1 MDLSQ
6 TRYAI
11 GRFSNRLELEQALGE
26 LNRAG
31 FLVAQISIVAK
42 VADRNEPLD
51 SSKISARTGAEA
63 QEKAAI
69 GAIAGG
75 MLGAIFG
82 WLASLG
88 ILMVPGVSLLVVVG
102 TTGTALATIF
112 AGAGIGAA
120 GGGLILALATSEIP
134 SKRATVARGS
144 RWRDEFLVMVDGT
157 DDEVHRAR
165 LILSR
170 SSSSKVWVC

>member
-1 MDLSQ
+1 MDLGQ

-51 SSKISARTGAEA
+51 SSKIRARTGAEA
-63 QEKAAI
+63 QEKAAV

-88 ILMVPGVSLLVVVG
+88 ILMVPGVGLLVVVG

-120 GGGLILALATSEIP
+120 GGGLILALATSDP
-134 SKRATVARGS
+134 SKQATVARGS

-157 DDEVHRAR
+157 DNEVHRAR

>member
-1 MDLSQ
+1 MELGQ

-11 GRFSNRLELEQALGE
+11 GRFSNRLEAEQVLGE
-26 LNRAG
+26 LKRAG
-31 FLVAQISIVAK
+31 FLVTQISIVAK
-42 VADRNEPLD
+42 VADRKQPLD
-51 SSKISARTGAEA
+51 ARISAWTGAEA
-63 QEKAAI
+63 QEKAAV

-88 ILMVPGVSLLVVVG
+88 ILMVPGVGLLVVVG
-102 TTGTALATIF
+102 TTGTALAAIF

-120 GGGLILALATSEIP
+120 GGGLILALATSEIASEP
-134 SKRATVARGS
+134 ATVARAS
-144 RWRDEFLVMVDGT
+144 RGRDEFLVMVDGT
-157 DDEVHRAR
+157 DDEVHRAKV
-165 LILSR
+165 ILR